1 MIELSTERLTIK
13 KLRGLDKARL
23 IELIGDPRVSE
34 TLGNVPYPYT
44 DEDAEYWI
52 GVVHSNEFN
61 FNIFHDGLLIG
72 GVGLTPQGGDSSE
85 LGYWLG
91 FDYWGKGYATEV
103 CHALLGHASVKA
115 CFRQVRANVYEGNN
129 ASSKVLEKVGFKQIG
144 TGEVFSLS
152 KQKNIPCLHY
162 EYRLPD

>member
-1 MIELSTERLTIK
+1 M
-13 KLRGLDKARL
+13 
-23 IELIGDPRVSE
+23 IGDPRVSE
-34 TLGNVPYPYT
+34 TLSNVPYPYT
-44 DEDAEYWI
+44 DEDAEFWI
-52 GVVHSNEFN
+52 GVVHTSEFN

-72 GVGLTPQGGDSSE
+72 GIGLTPQGDDSCE

-91 FDYWGKGYATEV
+91 FDYCKGYATEA
-103 CHALLGHASVKA
+103 CHALLVHASIET

-152 KQKNIPCLHY
+152 KQKNIPCLHC